1 MVLLLLQLQQHLC
14 CASLTRVM
22 LRSSSRTICSLP
34 TTAVS
39 VPSSS
44 KVLTH
49 VDPHVLLGMS
59 EQDLQQLAIDFG
71 QQSYRGKQLHHLLY
85 KTKAKEIQD
94 FSHLPQA
101 FRNDLQEAGYK
112 VGRSPIHQ
120 VVTAADGT
128 IKALIKLEDNRLTET
143 VGIPVEDSKGS
154 SRLTACVSSQVSDF
168 YKLPSSELNPTKAA
182 MDESSHMFE
191 NRGGQLLGQIRHG
204 SCRPRAILFKVL
216 ADTMGLESRLM
227 VVRVLLCSL
236 SLSLSLSLW

>member
-1 MVLLLLQLQQHLC
+1 MLCLLVFNLL
-14 CASLTRVM
+14 
-22 LRSSSRTICSLP
+22 I
-34 TTAVS
+34 
-39 VPSSS
+39 S

-128 IKALIKLEDNRLTET
+128 IK
-143 VGIPVEDSKGS
+143 
-154 SRLTACVSSQVSDF
+154 
-168 YKLPSSELNPTKAA
+168 
-182 MDESSHMFE
+182 
-191 NRGGQLLGQIRHG
+191 
-204 SCRPRAILFKVL
+204 
-216 ADTMGLESRLM
+216 
-227 VVRVLLCSL
+227 
-236 SLSLSLSLW
+236 